1 VRNLLEDL
9 PGGDLH
15 GAQMVSREW
24 VASGDLRGREVLDI
38 GCGFGWFEIISLEA
52 GATRIAG
59 IEPDETDLATA
70 RCFFDHEHV
79 SFHVGSATEIPFP
92 DQSFD
97 TVVCWEVL
105 EHIPKN
111 SEPRAFAEIA
121 RVLKPG
127 GVFYMSTPYA
137 AGFTRVT
144 DPAYWLIGHRH
155 YTKRQL
161 AGFARGAGLEVED
174 LMVRGDHWHNIAINN
189 LYVAKWIFRREP
201 FLADRVNRRL
211 DAGYRKPGGF
221 ATAFMKCRAA
231 DGRS

>member
-1 VRNLLEDL
+1 VRNLLDDL

-15 GAQMVSREW
+15 GAQLVSRDW
-24 VASGDLRGREVLDI
+24 VAPEDLRDRQVLDI
-38 GCGFGWFEIISLEA
+38 GCGFGWFEVLALEA
-52 GATRIAG
+52 GVAGIVG
-59 IEPDETDLATA
+59 IEPHEADLDTA
-70 RCFFDHEHV
+70 RRFFDQEQV
-79 SFHVGSATEIPFP
+79 SFRVGSAIEIPFP
-92 DQSFD
+92 DDSLD

-105 EHIPKN
+105 EHIPKDT
-111 SEPRAFAEIA
+111 EPRAFAEIT

-155 YTKRQL
+155 YSKRQL
-161 AGFARGAGLEVED
+161 AGFARQAALDVED

-189 LYVAKWIFRREP
+189 LYVAKWVFRREP

-211 DAGYRKPGGF
+211 DAGYRRPCGF
-221 ATAFMKCRAA
+221 ATAFMKCRAP
-231 DGRS
+231 DWRR